1 MSEQIYLLTLCLPL
15 ATILLVF
22 FMRYLSA
29 VLQAR
34 ARFGNDEAYRLL
46 AEKAAASQAS
56 SAAALSSIDATLA
69 ELKARVAGVEK
80 VLKEVD

>member
-1 MSEQIYLLTLCLPL
+1 MSATIYLLTLCLPL
-15 ATILLVF
+15 ATLLLIF
-22 FMRYLSA
+22 GMRTLSA

-34 ARFGNDEAYRLL
+34 ARLANDDAYRQL
-46 AEKAAASQAS
+46 AEKAAASQAATATAL
-56 SAAALSSIDATLA
+56 AAIEANLV